1 MDSRY
6 YLNDEEI
13 DGSFYVKGQQ
23 KTSQEEFR
31 IEKIIKIRRNKL
43 YIKWKGYDNSFKF
56 GLI

>member
-13 DGSFYVKGQQ
+13 DGTFYVKGQQ

-31 IEKIIKIRRNKL
+31 IEKIIRIRRNKL

-56 GLI
+56 G